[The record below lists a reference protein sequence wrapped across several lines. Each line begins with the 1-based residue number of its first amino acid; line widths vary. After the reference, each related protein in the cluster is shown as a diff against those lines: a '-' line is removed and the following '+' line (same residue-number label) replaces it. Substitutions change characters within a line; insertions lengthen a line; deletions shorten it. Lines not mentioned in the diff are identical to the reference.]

1 MQLSTRNN
9 AMTTAS
15 ETAATLIADFRAALD
30 EIEAILAPSGC
41 ATIAA
46 QNWIVVDDFGP
57 LRFTLAPEDN
67 KHRATCTG
75 HGRAHR
81 VNRFAREDAE
91 RLAQACDARAMFWR
105 DAAEAEAATLHGH
118 IATLEAA
125 SAA

>member
-1 MQLSTRNN
+1 
-9 AMTTAS
+9 MTTAT
-15 ETAATLIADFRAALD
+15 ETAATLITDFRAALA

-57 LRFTLAPEDN
+57 MTFTLTPEG
-67 KHRATCTG
+67 KRHRATCTG

-81 VNRFAREDAE
+81 VNRFTRDDAE
-91 RLAQACDARAMFWR
+91 RLARACDARAVFWR
-105 DAAEAEAATLHGH
+105 DAAEAEAATLRGH

-125 SAA
+125 CAA